1 MNYEDLQR
9 VHEQLAVQHDALV
22 RRFDTYALSQDAK
35 YATMLH
41 LLEQLVTK
49 VDDANKSSSTSS
61 GVRVPCPMQCGAD
74 FKKVHAVRI
83 IALLIIT
90 DSRQSSYLLDHLH
103 RSCKISKRQALRN
116 VHSECEFQESVSLHK
131 SLWLSVFPQDAA
143 YNDENVR
150 LCCQLASYH

>member
-35 YATMLH
+35 YATMLQ
-41 LLEQLVTK
+41 LLEQLMTK
-49 VDDANKSSSTSS
+49 VDEANKSSSTSS
-61 GVRVPCPMQCGAD
+61 GVRVSCPMQCGAD

-83 IALLIIT
+83 IALLNIT
-90 DSRQSSYLLDHLH
+90 DSGQSSYLLDHLH
-103 RSCKISKRQALRN
+103 RSCKISKRQALQ
-116 VHSECEFQESVSLHK
+116 HSQSECEFQESLALHS
-131 SLWLSVFPQDAA
+131 SLWLSVFPQDAT

-150 LCCQLASYH
+150 QCCQLALYH